1 MSQTTFQCGAI
12 VRAIDIK
19 GNFFI
24 GVYMGPLKQL
34 GHFVR
39 NAKGQKIFCKKNHVA
54 IAEPEEVTSYVR
66 DLTSVYKSKETKTAA
81 QVDSMPL
88 AAQNAEDL

>member
-1 MSQTTFQCGAI
+1 MSQTTFQSGTI

-24 GVYMGPLKQL
+24 GVYMEPVKKL

-54 IAEPEEVTSYVR
+54 IAEPEEVTIYVR
-66 DLTSVYKSKETKTAA
+66 DLTSADKSKEAKTAA
-81 QVDSMPL
+81 QVQSMPL
-88 AAQNAEDL
+88 AAQNVDDL

>member
-1 MSQTTFQCGAI
+1 MSQTTFQCGSI

-54 IAEPEEVTSYVR
+54 IAEPEEITSYVR
-66 DLTSVYKSKETKTAA
+66 DLTSVYKSKETNTTA

-88 AAQNAEDL
+88 AAQNVEDL

>member
-1 MSQTTFQCGAI
+1 MSQTTFQCGTI

-24 GVYMGPLKQL
+24 GVYMEPVKKL

-54 IAEPEEVTSYVR
+54 IAEPEEVTIYVR
-66 DLTSVYKSKETKTAA
+66 DLTSAYKSKEAKTAA
-81 QVDSMPL
+81 QVQSMPL
-88 AAQNAEDL
+88 AAQNGDDL

>member
-1 MSQTTFQCGAI
+1 MSQTTFQCGSI

-54 IAEPEEVTSYVR
+54 IAEPEEVTIYVR
-66 DLTSVYKSKETKTAA
+66 DLTSTYKSKETKTAA
-81 QVDSMPL
+81 QVQSMPL
-88 AAQNAEDL
+88 AAQNIDDL